1 MMRKNCGFYSEIL
14 DMYAPAIV
22 SAKVW
27 NNEAYMKAYCGTD
40 DPKEF
45 SNHVLTLSD
54 EAFLL
59 LVLINY
65 SANWYSEIQKKQRRY
80 VWGVDCHYAI
90 IARLSSNCTN
100 IYQANNMWTAE
111 HEREHVV
118 SD

>member
-1 MMRKNCGFYSEIL
+1 MYSVMNGAQTDIDKLLMMRKNCGFNSEIL

-27 NNEAYMKAYCGTD
+27 NNEANIKAYCGTD

-45 SNHVLTLSD
+45 GKHVLTLSD

-65 SANWYSEIQKKQRRY
+65 SAHWYSEIQKKTKE
-80 VWGVDCHYAI
+80 V
-90 IARLSSNCTN
+90 RLGS
-100 IYQANNMWTAE
+100 
-111 HEREHVV
+111 
-118 SD
+118 

>member
-1 MMRKNCGFYSEIL
+1 MYSVMNGAQTDIDKLLMIRKNCGFNSKIL

-27 NNEAYMKAYCGTD
+27 NNEANMKAYCGTD

-45 SNHVLTLSD
+45 GKHVLTLSD

-65 SANWYSEIQKKQRRY
+65 SAHWYSEIQKKTKE
-80 VWGVDCHYAI
+80 V
-90 IARLSSNCTN
+90 RLGS
-100 IYQANNMWTAE
+100 
-111 HEREHVV
+111 
-118 SD
+118 

>member
-1 MMRKNCGFYSEIL
+1 MYSVMNGAQTDIDKLLMMHKNSGFYSEIL

-27 NNEAYMKAYCGTD
+27 NKAYCGTD

-45 SNHVLTLSD
+45 GKHVLTVSD

-65 SANWYSEIQKKQRRY
+65 SAYWYSKIQKKTKE
-80 VWGVDCHYAI
+80 V
-90 IARLSSNCTN
+90 RLGS
-100 IYQANNMWTAE
+100 
-111 HEREHVV
+111 
-118 SD
+118 